1 MPTINKP
8 NNKRKRDNSK
18 RKNGLQ
24 AKIQRLIYNTSHW
37 RKLVAAKKM
46 MNPLCERCLARQEGE
61 RVKAVEEIHHIIPMS
76 RAANELQILE
86 LGFDPSN
93 LMSVCC
99 QCHEELH
106 KELKS
111 HKRKFTP

>member
-1 MPTINKP
+1 MTMPTINKP
-8 NNKRKRDNSK
+8 KKNYSRKK
-18 RKNGLQ
+18 HGLQ
-24 AKIQRLIYNTSHW
+24 AKIQRLIYNTSRW
-37 RKLVAAKKM
+37 RNLVKAKKM

-76 RAANELQILE
+76 RAANELEILE

-106 KELKS
+106 KELRS

>member
-8 NNKRKRDNSK
+8 KKKRNNRKK
-18 RKNGLQ
+18 IGLQ
-24 AKIQRLIYNTSHW
+24 AKIQRLVYNTSHW
-37 RKLVAAKKM
+37 RKLVKAKKM
-46 MNPLCERCLARQEGE
+46 ISPLCERCLQNDGK
-61 RVKAVEEIHHIIPMS
+61 VTPVQEIHHIIPMS
-76 RAANELQILE
+76 RATNELEILE

-106 KELKS
+106 KGLKS

>member
-8 NNKRKRDNSK
+8 NKRRDNS
-18 RKNGLQ
+18 RKKHGLQ
-24 AKIQRLIYNTSHW
+24 AKIQRLVYNTSRW
-37 RKLVAAKKM
+37 RNLVKAKKM

-76 RAANELQILE
+76 RAANELEILE

-99 QCHEELH
+99 QCHEDIHAEMRA
-106 KELKS
+106 K

>member
-8 NNKRKRDNSK
+8 NHKKKRDNS
-18 RKNGLQ
+18 RKKHGMQ

-46 MNPLCERCLARQEGE
+46 ISPLCERCLSQNRTTEVQ
-61 RVKAVEEIHHIIPMS
+61 EIHHIIPIS
-76 RAANELQILE
+76 RAIDDLQILE

>member
-1 MPTINKP
+1 M
-8 NNKRKRDNSK
+8 
-18 RKNGLQ
+18 Q
-24 AKIQRLIYNTSHW
+24 AKIQRLVYNTSRW
-37 RKLVAAKKM
+37 RNLVKAKKM

-76 RAANELQILE
+76 RAANELEILE

-99 QCHEELH
+99 QCHEDIHAEMRA
-106 KELKS
+106 K

>member
-8 NNKRKRDNSK
+8 KKNYSRKK
-18 RKNGLQ
+18 HGLQ
-24 AKIQRLIYNTSHW
+24 AKIQRLVYNTSRW
-37 RKLVAAKKM
+37 RNLVKAKKM

-76 RAANELQILE
+76 RAANELEILE

-93 LMSVCC
+93 LMSVCS

-106 KELKS
+106 KELRS
-111 HKRKFTP
+111 HKRKITP

>member
-1 MPTINKP
+1 MPTIKKP
-8 NNKRKRDNSK
+8 KKNYSRKK
-18 RKNGLQ
+18 HGLQ
-24 AKIQRLIYNTSHW
+24 AKIQRLVYNTSRW
-37 RKLVAAKKM
+37 RNLVKAKKM

-76 RAANELQILE
+76 RAANELEILE

-93 LMSVCC
+93 LMSVCS

-106 KELKS
+106 KELRS
-111 HKRKFTP
+111 HKRKFTS

>member
-8 NNKRKRDNSK
+8 KKNYSRKK
-18 RKNGLQ
+18 HGLQ
-24 AKIQRLIYNTSHW
+24 AKIQRLVYNTSRW
-37 RKLVAAKKM
+37 RNLVKAKKM

-76 RAANELQILE
+76 RAANELEILE

-93 LMSVCC
+93 LMSVCS
-99 QCHEELH
+99 QCHEEQH
-106 KELKS
+106 KELRS